1 MSEFFTPLLPL
12 LYKCI
17 YLRTPFPNVYRLTVI
32 NYIVVFSRIKQ
43 IADGSTATLISVVP
57 LIKKAMYELCKL
69 NIYID
74 Y

>member
-12 LYKCI
+12 LCKCI
-17 YLRTPFPNVYRLTVI
+17 YLRTPFPNLTVI